1 MTERH
6 FLLRDNLGTF
16 AKEDEAYEL
25 LIKLRWLL
33 PTLAISFAI
42 VDLFLAV
49 VYLKWLHPWRII
61 LQEVRSE
68 FVSFFSLQLGKMF
81 RSQKAGNVRPLRC
94 STILSSRR

>member
-16 AKEDEAYEL
+16 AKEDEAFDL

-33 PTLAISFAI
+33 PSLAISFAV

-49 VYLKWLHPWRII
+49 VYLKWLHPWRVI
-61 LQEVRSE
+61 LQK
-68 FVSFFSLQLGKMF
+68 VSLE
-81 RSQKAGNVRPLRC
+81 
-94 STILSSRR
+94 